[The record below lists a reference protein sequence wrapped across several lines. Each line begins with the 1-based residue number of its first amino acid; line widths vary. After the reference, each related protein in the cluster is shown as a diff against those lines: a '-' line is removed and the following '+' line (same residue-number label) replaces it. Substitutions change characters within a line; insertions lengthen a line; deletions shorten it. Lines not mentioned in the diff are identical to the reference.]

1 MEVVPQSHIH
11 VSGRPA
17 TRARW
22 VALGLGV
29 LLVAAVTLFTFSA
42 RADVV
47 PTPDTTVHTNGRVVA
62 IVKLGSRIYIGGTFT
77 TVTTLGGTEVSR
89 PYLAA
94 INATTGD
101 LDTGFTPAP
110 NAQVRAL
117 ASDGTKIFVA
127 GDFTVLGGATRVRLG
142 AVDPATGAAN
152 ASFRVH
158 PAGGGLTIY
167 AMIASGAHVLVG
179 GSFSQIV
186 DLAGTHARTR
196 FAMVSASTG
205 NVTAWNPAPNA
216 TVRAISFSATGSR
229 VFIGGSFTAVGGVAH
244 NFIASIVSSTGLLDP
259 GFTGNASFPVLGLAA
274 SNGRVYAAVAGSA
287 GGRCR
292 AMSSVTG
299 AGVWQIVA
307 NGNVQAVKV
316 LNGIVYCGG
325 HFSGTNA
332 FGGLVRAKLGAVN
345 ASTGAV
351 TDYAPTFNTPLGV
364 FAIGVNGTE
373 LDFGGDF
380 TTVSGVGQQ
389 GYAQLPT
396 S

>member
-47 PTPDTTVHTNGRVVA
+47 PTPDTTVN
-62 IVKLGSRIYIGGTFT
+62 

-229 VFIGGSFTAVGGVAH
+229 VFIGGSFTA
-244 NFIASIVSSTGLLDP
+244 
-259 GFTGNASFPVLGLAA
+259 
-274 SNGRVYAAVAGSA
+274 
-287 GGRCR
+287 
-292 AMSSVTG
+292 
-299 AGVWQIVA
+299 
-307 NGNVQAVKV
+307 
-316 LNGIVYCGG
+316 
-325 HFSGTNA
+325 
-332 FGGLVRAKLGAVN
+332 
-345 ASTGAV
+345 
-351 TDYAPTFNTPLGV
+351 
-364 FAIGVNGTE
+364 
-373 LDFGGDF
+373 
-380 TTVSGVGQQ
+380 
-389 GYAQLPT
+389 
-396 S
+396 